1 MGDPVTKEENNV
13 RVLKKIHKQLQK
25 ELIKNT
31 EDLRDIK
38 LKYEATESYLIEL
51 NVEKLNW
58 ENPQKELEENMT
70 TLREKLHGLITVY
83 QNAWRDR
90 DRTKKE
96 YIELKEASTKLK
108 MIENNQKVELE
119 NHMLALKQQ
128 DKQIDEQPSLQKEL
142 ENERNILETEE
153 ICLLK
158 THKAKT

>member
-83 QNAWRDR
+83 QNA
-90 DRTKKE
+90 
-96 YIELKEASTKLK
+96 
-108 MIENNQKVELE
+108 
-119 NHMLALKQQ
+119 
-128 DKQIDEQPSLQKEL
+128 
-142 ENERNILETEE
+142 
-153 ICLLK
+153 
-158 THKAKT
+158 

>member
-1 MGDPVTKEENNV
+1 
-13 RVLKKIHKQLQK
+13 
-25 ELIKNT
+25 
-31 EDLRDIK
+31 
-38 LKYEATESYLIEL
+38 
-51 NVEKLNW
+51 
-58 ENPQKELEENMT
+58 
-70 TLREKLHGLITVY
+70 
-83 QNAWRDR
+83 
-90 DRTKKE
+90 
-96 YIELKEASTKLK
+96 